1 MMVVMLLI
9 EVGVKFIDSGY
20 GVRVVIKQVMM
31 MLLWTAKLSQNWRMQ
46 TRSR

>member
-1 MMVVMLLI
+1 MMVMSLI
-9 EVGVKFIDSGY
+9 EVGVKIF
-20 GVRVVIKQVMM
+20 GVRVSIKQVM